1 MCSVLLFVKPAFLRI
16 SFLFFTKNNHLFF
29 HLTVVKYI
37 YTKITKKPYRLYNCK
52 EQGGLQKME
61 SAQMKP
67 PIEVRYQEELEAL
80 KACDSEKRPAN
91 WQLSPKAVRTFI
103 LGSKEPIVYKGK
115 EIHIKKK
122 FLGIMPYY
130 WQRDR

>member
-1 MCSVLLFVKPAFLRI
+1 MK
-16 SFLFFTKNNHLFF
+16 
-29 HLTVVKYI
+29 
-37 YTKITKKPYRLYNCK
+37 
-52 EQGGLQKME
+52 

-80 KACDSEKRPAN
+80 KACDSGKRPVN

-103 LGSKEPIVYKGK
+103 LGSKEPIVYNGK

-122 FLGIMPYY
+122 FLGNN
-130 WQRDR
+130 